1 MILDVVMSPFSRRLA
16 RDAALLLAGS
26 VVLAGLVWRSCGDA
40 TKPPREVLAA
50 QYSPAADS
58 VLVVLAWR
66 DRSKPDF
73 VAHSDVLRSVN
84 PDGVSFFVVTSS
96 YGMWHRAVSSLLT
109 LQLHESQVRRF
120 SGQLPIVVVGTPTD
134 AIRFCWHLRSCR
146 FKDVSWCAYSDQ
158 AGWFHDHPDFLVKL
172 QRSF

>member
-1 MILDVVMSPFSRRLA
+1 
-16 RDAALLLAGS
+16 
-26 VVLAGLVWRSCGDA
+26 
-40 TKPPREVLAA
+40 
-50 QYSPAADS
+50 
-58 VLVVLAWR
+58 
-66 DRSKPDF
+66 
-73 VAHSDVLRSVN
+73 
-84 PDGVSFFVVTSS
+84 
-96 YGMWHRAVSSLLT
+96 MWHRAVSSLLT

-172 QRSF
+172 RMCFDAYAAIFIFSCLDGLGALCAPIGFGVALSSAVAKFFHFITDGFVG